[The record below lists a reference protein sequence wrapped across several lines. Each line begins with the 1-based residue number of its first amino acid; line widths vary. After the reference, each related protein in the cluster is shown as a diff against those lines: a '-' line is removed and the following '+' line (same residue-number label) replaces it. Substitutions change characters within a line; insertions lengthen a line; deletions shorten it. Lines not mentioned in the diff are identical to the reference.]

1 MLQRSMGHDSYL
13 GFLRPLLHPDPFMS
27 YPPGVGVWGETFSY
41 FRLFHDFLLRQRPH
55 PKKS

>member
-27 YPPGVGVWGETFSY
+27 YPPGVRVGGETFSY
-41 FRLFHDFLLRQRPH
+41 FGLFHDFLLRQCPL
-55 PKKS
+55 PKQS